1 MLQEMKIEDALKKFL
16 QGKKVLVMY
25 DETLGADKPEFTVEP
40 LEEILKRNRFLVDVP
55 AIENPDFKQAVEKMV
70 KPKKTSTK
78 TTKKKLANPPHN
90 KSKLDEREDEIIQ
103 MLKDGKSQREIAQD
117 LGVTP
122 STISY
127 WMSRHGIDKSGIRK
141 KCSTCLY
148 RDKNP
153 KKETVIISAKRDTVG
168 TAALR
173 IVTSIWRISVKKL
186 YQVKTVQ
193 GKIVEEGAL
202 LEDIA
207 QKLGSS
213 TEKLHAAMS
222 QGYAVYGLYILVPV
236 DFALSKRDKMLLVDF
251 DHTRKELLAAG
262 RKE

>member
-25 DETLGADKPEFTVEP
+25 DETDDKPAFTVEP
-40 LEEILKRNRFLVDVP
+40 LEVLELHRQRLVIGCPDMELINLGPEKSVP
-55 AIENPDFKQAVEKMV
+55 LVCTG
-70 KPKKTSTK
+70 KK
-78 TTKKKLANPPHN
+78 
-90 KSKLDEREDEIIQ
+90 IQ
-103 MLKDGKSQREIAQD
+103 R
-117 LGVTP
+117 
-122 STISY
+122 
-127 WMSRHGIDKSGIRK
+127 
-141 KCSTCLY
+141 
-148 RDKNP
+148 
-153 KKETVIISAKRDTVG
+153 KETAIISEKRDTAG
-168 TAALR
+168 TAVSR
-173 IVTSIWRISVKKL
+173 TVTSIWRISVKKL

-236 DFALSKRDKMLLVDF
+236 DFALSRRDKMLLIDF

>member
-1 MLQEMKIEDALKKFL
+1 M
-16 QGKKVLVMY
+16 
-25 DETLGADKPEFTVEP
+25 
-40 LEEILKRNRFLVDVP
+40 
-55 AIENPDFKQAVEKMV
+55 
-70 KPKKTSTK
+70 
-78 TTKKKLANPPHN
+78 
-90 KSKLDEREDEIIQ
+90 
-103 MLKDGKSQREIAQD
+103 
-117 LGVTP
+117 
-122 STISY
+122 
-127 WMSRHGIDKSGIRK
+127 
-141 KCSTCLY
+141 
-148 RDKNP
+148 
-153 KKETVIISAKRDTVG
+153 
-168 TAALR
+168 
-173 IVTSIWRISVKKL
+173 KKL

-193 GKIVEEGAL
+193 GKIVEEGAV